1 MQVDRQHVS
10 RTAFIEARQLRKL
23 AGDRLVRCERG
34 GAIVSCRPSRTATH
48 TDHADIAGLIV
59 VAPLPFAPAIPAC
72 TPPQG

>member
-23 AGDRLVRCERG
+23 AGDQLVRCERG
-34 GAIVSCRPSRTATH
+34 GNIVSCRPSRAA

-59 VAPLPFAPAIPAC
+59 VAPLAFAPAIPAC